1 MSNWSPLYICINTF
15 LTVRS
20 TGSCT
25 EGLKMYAPDF
35 CGGSGERARRVNKMK
50 SDARLRNIVQRALL
64 FPKTEGNKKT
74 SRVESEK
81 NEKSN
86 SKRGEIIL
94 PVTEKIFE
102 KKKTIVMRKEA
113 ATQTE
118 APAAA
123 STACCHKT
131 RLFF

>member
-1 MSNWSPLYICINTF
+1 
-15 LTVRS
+15 
-20 TGSCT
+20 
-25 EGLKMYAPDF
+25 MYAPDF

-64 FPKTEGNKKT
+64 FPKTEKNNKR
-74 SRVESEK
+74 SQIESEK
-81 NEKSN
+81 NEKRDKS
-86 SKRGEIIL
+86 GEIIL
-94 PVTEKIFE
+94 PDTEKIFE

-118 APAAA
+118 AQAAA